1 MGSID
6 GMYKIVITRDLGPNV
21 MPVLKD
27 KKEFNLIVCPDS
39 TKDRQQWI
47 IENVP
52 GAAGLLCM
60 LSDKITAEIIEAAGP
75 TLKVVSTMSVGYDH
89 VNLPTLKKLNIRLGY
104 TPDILTNAV
113 ADLSVMLAL
122 MASRNARECMDTV
135 QNGQWPNSPWTPF
148 GFCGP
153 QISVVPNETQPGKY
167 SQGRTVGFFGFG
179 RIAQATLARLVPFG
193 VSKFI
198 YTGNP
203 SAVVD
208 QATLDRDAAIAKS
221 VGLPSDAISRVSL
234 DDLASQSDVL
244 FVLAPGGAST
254 YHAIDASFLSK
265 MKSTSVLVNASRGT
279 IVDSDALAA
288 ALRSGQ
294 IWGAGLDVVEGE
306 PHITT
311 EHPLVKESRCVVFPH
326 VASATTETR
335 IGIGR
340 LAAFNVISGVFG
352 DEMPSELQI
361 S

>member
-1 MGSID
+1 M
-6 GMYKIVITRDLGPNV
+6 
-21 MPVLKD
+21 
-27 KKEFNLIVCPDS
+27 
-39 TKDRQQWI
+39 
-47 IENVP
+47 
-52 GAAGLLCM
+52 
-60 LSDKITAEIIEAAGP
+60 
-75 TLKVVSTMSVGYDH
+75 
-89 VNLPTLKKLNIRLGY
+89 KLNVWSCSCRSLGY
-104 TPDILTNAV
+104 ARPHGITKCQRMYGHSSKRAGKFHTPYPLILIN
-113 ADLSVMLAL
+113 LSLFSSILIQKLTDQHANSVPSFLPL
-122 MASRNARECMDTV
+122 PF
-135 QNGQWPNSPWTPF
+135 QKKKWPNSPWTPF

>member
-1 MGSID
+1 M
-6 GMYKIVITRDLGPNV
+6 
-21 MPVLKD
+21 
-27 KKEFNLIVCPDS
+27 
-39 TKDRQQWI
+39 
-47 IENVP
+47 
-52 GAAGLLCM
+52 
-60 LSDKITAEIIEAAGP
+60 
-75 TLKVVSTMSVGYDH
+75 
-89 VNLPTLKKLNIRLGY
+89 KLNVWSCSCRSLGHARPHGITKCQRMY
-104 TPDILTNAV
+104 GHSSKRAGKFHTPYPLILIN
-113 ADLSVMLAL
+113 LSLF
-122 MASRNARECMDTV
+122 ASILIQKLTDQHANSV
-135 QNGQWPNSPWTPF
+135 PSFLPLPFQKKKWPTSPWTPF